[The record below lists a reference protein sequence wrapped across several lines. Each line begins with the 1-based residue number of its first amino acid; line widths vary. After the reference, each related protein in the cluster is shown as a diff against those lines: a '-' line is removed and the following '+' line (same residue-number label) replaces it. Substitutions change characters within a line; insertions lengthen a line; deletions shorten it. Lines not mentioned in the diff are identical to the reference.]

1 MHSLLKRQLKRC
13 FGKGFEVPPEWRE
26 FLGAINDSYREFDA
40 DREMVERSLD
50 LSSQEL
56 LQANSETRA
65 VFQAIPDL
73 LFRVDRDGTILAF
86 KAGATGDLLLQ
97 RQELFGK
104 HIQDIPVKSIGE
116 QFRRAIDEVLA
127 QKKLSSFEYPLSVQG
142 QECFY
147 EARLVP
153 LPEEQIVVIIQNIT
167 ERKRSEEE
175 LRRAVSLLRSTLE
188 STADGILVVD
198 LVGRIVLFNKRFA
211 SMWRIPEDILAARDD
226 GAALGHV
233 LGQLKDPDGFLQ
245 KVKELYQTPEA
256 ESFDILEFKD
266 GRVFERY
273 SCAQTHDEKPVGRV
287 WTFHDI
293 TERKELEAQLRQSQK
308 MQAFGQ
314 LAGGVAHDFNNI
326 LTVIQGNL
334 SLLRS
339 CKLSTEDHA
348 SAIDQAYKS
357 SERAANL
364 TRQLLT
370 FSRRQPIQRRD
381 LDLNEVAATMTK
393 MLQRLIGE
401 HIALEACYSPESM
414 AINADQGM
422 MEQVLVNLAVNSRDA
437 MPNGGRLVLQ
447 TACVRITEQEARS
460 RPKARAGDFVR
471 LSVRDT
477 GAGIAPEHLPFIF
490 EPFFTTKDV
499 GKGTGLG
506 LATVFGIVE
515 QHQGWIEVESVVD
528 TGTTFHIYFP
538 ALARSATFQTSE
550 TPLDDVKG
558 GSETVLVVE
567 DENSVRELMR
577 SVLERFGYRVYCA
590 SSGIEALEIWDRHKS
605 RVDLLATDMI
615 MPNGI
620 GGRELAERVLHDNPA
635 LKVLF
640 CSGYTDDLLGA
651 DLKWYSRGNFL
662 NKPFDLRDFLSK
674 VRECLDK
681 P

>member
-13 FGKGFEVPPEWRE
+13 FGEGFVVPPEWRE
-26 FLGAINDSYREFDA
+26 FLDAINDSYCEFDA
-40 DREMVERSLD
+40 DREMVERSLE

-73 LFRVDRDGTILAF
+73 LFRVDRNGTILGF

-97 RQELFGK
+97 RHKLFGK
-104 HIQDIPVKSIGE
+104 HIQDIPVAGIGE
-116 QFRRAIDEVLA
+116 QFRQAIGEVLA
-127 QKKLSSFEYPLSVQG
+127 QKKLSSFEYPLTVQG

-188 STADGILVVD
+188 STVDGILVVD
-198 LVGRIVLFNKRFA
+198 LTGQIVLFNKRFV
-211 SMWRIPEDILAARDD
+211 SLWRIPEEILAARDD
-226 GAALGHV
+226 AAALEHV
-233 LGQLKDPDGFLQ
+233 VGQLTNQDEFLQ
-245 KVKELYQTPEA
+245 RVKELYQSPEA
-256 ESFDILEFKD
+256 ESFDVLEFKD

-273 SCAQTHDEKPVGRV
+273 SCPQTLDDKPVGRV

-293 TERKELEAQLRQSQK
+293 TERKELADQLRQSQK

-326 LTVIQGNL
+326 LTIIQGNL

-339 CKLSTEDHA
+339 CKLSTEDEA

-364 TRQLLT
+364 TRQLLM

-381 LDLNEVAATMTK
+381 LDMNEVVANMTR

-401 HIALEACYSPESM
+401 HITLEARYSPETM

-437 MPNGGRLVLQ
+437 MPDGGRLVLQ
-447 TACVRITEQEARS
+447 TARVRISEQEARS
-460 RPKARAGDFVR
+460 RPKARAGDFVQ

-477 GAGIAPEHLPFIF
+477 GIGILPENLPFIF

-506 LATVFGIVE
+506 LATVFGIAE
-515 QHQGWIEVESVVD
+515 QHHAWIEVESVVNS
-528 TGTTFHIYFP
+528 GTVFHIYFP
-538 ALARSATFQTSE
+538 ALARSATHLTNG
-550 TPLDDVKG
+550 TPLAEVKG
-558 GSETVLVVE
+558 GSETILVVE
-567 DENSVRELMR
+567 DEDSVRDLMR

-590 SSGIEALEIWDRHKS
+590 SSGIEALEIWDRH
-605 RVDLLATDMI
+605 RTAVNMLATDMI

-620 GGRELAERVLHDNPA
+620 GGRDLAERLLHDNPH

-651 DLKWYSRGNFL
+651 DSQWHARGNFL
-662 NKPFDLRDFLSK
+662 NKPFDLRDFLRK

>member
-13 FGKGFEVPPEWRE
+13 FGEGFRVPPEWRD
-26 FLGAINDSYREFDA
+26 FLDAINNTYREFDA
-40 DREMVERSLD
+40 DREMVERSLE

-56 LQANSETRA
+56 LEANSEMRA

-73 LFRVDRDGTILAF
+73 LFRVDRNGTILAF
-86 KAGATGDLLLQ
+86 KAGATSDLLVQ
-97 RQELFGK
+97 RHELFGK
-104 HIQDIPVKSIGE
+104 RIQDVPVKSIGE
-116 QFRRAIDEVLA
+116 QFRRAIDDVLS
-127 QKKLSSFEYPLSVQG
+127 QKKLSSFEYPLKVQG
-142 QECFY
+142 QEYFY

-198 LVGRIVLFNKRFA
+198 LDGRIVLFNQRFVTL
-211 SMWRIPEDILAARDD
+211 WRIPEDVLAARDD
-226 GAALGHV
+226 AAALQHV
-233 LGQLKDPDGFLQ
+233 VGQLANQDEFLQ
-245 KVKELYQTPEA
+245 KVKELYATPEA

-266 GRVFERY
+266 GRVFERC
-273 SCAQTHDEKPVGRV
+273 SCPQTLDEKPVGRV

-326 LTVIQGNL
+326 LTIIQGNL

-339 CKLSTEDHA
+339 CKLSSEDEA
-348 SAIDQAYKS
+348 SAIEQAYKS
-357 SERAANL
+357 AERAANL
-364 TRQLLT
+364 TRQLLM
-370 FSRRQPIQRRD
+370 FSRRQPIQRRE
-381 LDLNEVAATMTK
+381 LNVNDVVTNMTR

-401 HIALEACYSPESM
+401 HIALEARYSPETM

-437 MPNGGRLVLQ
+437 MPNGGRLELQ
-447 TACVRITEQEARS
+447 TARVRITEQEARL
-460 RPKARAGDFVR
+460 RPKSRAGDFVR

-477 GAGIAPEHLPFIF
+477 GTGIAPEHLPFIF

-499 GKGTGLG
+499 GRGTGLG

-515 QHQGWIEVESVVD
+515 QHQAWIEVESVVD
-528 TGTTFHIYFP
+528 LGTVFHVYFP
-538 ALARSATFQTSE
+538 ALSRTASLRANGA
-550 TPLDDVKG
+550 PLTEVKG
-558 GSETVLVVE
+558 GSETILCAE
-567 DENSVRELMR
+567 DEDSVRELMR

-590 SSGIEALEIWDRHKS
+590 SSGIEALEIWDRHKTA
-605 RVDLLATDMI
+605 VNLLVTDMI

-620 GGRELAERVLHDNPA
+620 GGRELAERLVHDNPD

-651 DLKWYSRGNFL
+651 DSQWHSRGNFL
-662 NKPFDLRDFLSK
+662 NKPFDLCDFLRK

-681 P
+681 A